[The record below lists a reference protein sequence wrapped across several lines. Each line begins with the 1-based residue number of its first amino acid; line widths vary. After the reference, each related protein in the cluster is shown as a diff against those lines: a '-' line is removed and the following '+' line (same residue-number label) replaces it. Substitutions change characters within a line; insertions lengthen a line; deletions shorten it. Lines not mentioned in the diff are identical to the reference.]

1 MIMPGTSLNGAIV
14 LRNIPSPAPSK
25 KESAPAASDSI
36 ASTRLR
42 KPASAPQASFRY
54 ATRSDGLEISLVFK
68 KISSAESISL
78 FHALFHRQ
86 KRTHNHS
93 GKQKKSNREID

>member
-1 MIMPGTSLNGAIV
+1 MVMPGTSVNDAVV
-14 LRNIPSPAPSK
+14 LRKIPSPAPSK
-25 KESAPAASDSI
+25 KESASTASDII

-54 ATRSDGLEISLVFK
+54 ATRSAGLEISLAFK

-78 FHALFHRQ
+78 FHALFDEQ
-86 KRTHNHS
+86 KRTHNR
-93 GKQKKSNREID
+93 KQKSNGEICV